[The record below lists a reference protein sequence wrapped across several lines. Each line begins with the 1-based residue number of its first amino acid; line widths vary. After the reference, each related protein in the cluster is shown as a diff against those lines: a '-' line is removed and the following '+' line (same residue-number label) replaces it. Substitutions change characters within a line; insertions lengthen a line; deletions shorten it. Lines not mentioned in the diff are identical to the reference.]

1 MFQIIN
7 MHPAKT
13 VSLFTLLLILLIGSA
28 CSDNNSA
35 DTANFQFNLQKGK
48 AYEYEMVF
56 DINQELPGQN
66 IATNLKSDYVMEVI
80 EDDGNVKTL
89 KTTYERFAMKVA
101 MPDRTISADSD
112 NPDTAAGE
120 ITDPSQ
126 LMTAMFGALKGKSFI
141 IKVDKEGKVTEVT
154 GLQQIADA
162 MVNSMKVKEE
172 MKPMVRQAFTQ
183 QFNEQ
188 NIKEIFSQSFNIFP
202 NKPVKVGDSWE
213 KKMSGTGSMPMDV
226 TTTYTVKSI
235 EGNMVNLDAKSKM
248 NFTGGSN
255 MSGEQFG
262 TMKVDAKTGLVI
274 EANFDQKLEGQM
286 KMTTKGKIAGKER
299 S

>member
-1 MFQIIN
+1 MRCTKITF
-7 MHPAKT
+7 
-13 VSLFTLLLILLIGSA
+13 LFAFLLILLMGSA
-28 CSDNNSA
+28 CSDNKNA
-35 DTANFQFNLQKGK
+35 TANFQFNLQKGK
-48 AYEYEMVF
+48 AYEYEMDF
-56 DINQELPGQN
+56 DIKQELSGQN
-66 IATNLKSDYVMEVI
+66 IATNMKSDYVMEVI
-80 EDDGNVKTL
+80 GDDGNVKTL
-89 KTTYERFAMKVA
+89 KTTYERFAMNVE

-112 NPDTAAGE
+112 SKDTSSMGDIA
-120 ITDPSQ
+120 DPSQ

-154 GLQQIADA
+154 GLNEIADA
-162 MVNSMKVKEE
+162 MVNSLRVKEE

-202 NKPVKVGDSWE
+202 NKPVQVGDSWE
-213 KKMSGTGSMPMDV
+213 KKMAGTTAMPMDV

-248 NFTGGSN
+248 NFTGGGN
-255 MSGEQFG
+255 MSGEQTG
-262 TMKVDAKTGLVI
+262 TMKVDAKTGLVVDA
-274 EANFDQKLEGQM
+274 EFNQKMEGQM
-286 KMTTKGKIAGKER
+286 QMTTKGRITGKER

>member
-1 MFQIIN
+1 MNFYFI
-7 MHPAKT
+7 
-13 VSLFTLLLILLIGSA
+13 LLLLSVIGNA
-28 CSDNNSA
+28 CSDNKNTA
-35 DTANFQFNLQKGK
+35 TANFQFNLQKGK
-48 AYEYEMVF
+48 AYEYEMNF
-56 DINQELPGQN
+56 DIKQDLSGQN
-66 IATNLKSDYVMEVI
+66 IATNMKSDYVMEVV

-89 KTTYERFAMKVA
+89 KTTYERFAMNVQ

-112 NPDTAAGE
+112 HKDTTTMSE
-120 ITDPSQ
+120 ISDPSQ
-126 LMTAMFGALKGKSFI
+126 LMSAMFGALKGKSFI
-141 IKVDKEGKVTEVT
+141 IKVDKEGKVTEVA
-154 GLQQIADA
+154 GLQEIADA

-213 KKMSGTGSMPMDV
+213 KKVAGSSTMPMDV

-235 EGNMVNLDAKSKM
+235 EETLVNLDAKSKM
-248 NFTGGSN
+248 NFTGGGN
-255 MSGEQFG
+255 MSGEQTG
-262 TMKVDAKTGLVI
+262 TMKVDAKTGLVVDA
-274 EANFDQKLEGQM
+274 EFNQKMEGQM
-286 KMTTKGKIAGKER
+286 QMTTKGKITGRER